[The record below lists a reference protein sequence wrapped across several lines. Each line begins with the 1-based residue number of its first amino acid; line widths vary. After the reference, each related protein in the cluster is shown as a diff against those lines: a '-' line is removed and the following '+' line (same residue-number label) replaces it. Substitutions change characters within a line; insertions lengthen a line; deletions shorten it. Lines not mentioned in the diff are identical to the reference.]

1 MEDEDMNVDKWKTN
15 RYYGTEEK
23 L

>member
-15 RYYGTEEK
+15 RD
-23 L
+23 